1 MELENFGCSL
11 KNDEDLVCLSYNNYY
26 MLYHGIDH
34 FY

>member
-1 MELENFGCSL
+1 MELKNFEYSL

-26 MLYHGIDH
+26 MLYQGIEH